1 MTGKE
6 RRNEIINLIKSIN
19 EPISGTEL
27 AKKYGV
33 SRQVIVQDIA
43 LLRAENYNIFSTTK
57 GYILE
62 KSTFCSRVFDIAH
75 TDDQIEDE
83 LNTIV
88 DLGGIVVDVFIRHE
102 IYGNLKAELGIN
114 SRRAVKEF
122 VEKIKTG
129 TSTPLKNLTSGRHFH
144 TVQADS
150 EKVLDMIEKE
160 LREKRY
166 IK

>member
-83 LNTIV
+83 LNTVV

-150 EKVLDMIEKE
+150 EKILDMIEEE
-160 LREKRY
+160 LREKGY

>member
-19 EPISGTEL
+19 DPISGTEL
-27 AKKYGV
+27 AKRYGV

-43 LLRAENYNIFSTTK
+43 LLRAENYDIFSTTR
-57 GYILE
+57 GYILQ
-62 KSTFCSRVFDIAH
+62 KSAFYTRIFDTCH
-75 TDDQIEDE
+75 RDDQIEDE

-88 DLGGIVVDVFIRHE
+88 DLGGIIVDVFIRHE
-102 IYGNLKAELGIN
+102 VYGNLKAELGIN
-114 SRRAVKEF
+114 NRRAVKEF
-122 VEKIKTG
+122 ITKIQNG
-129 TSTPLKNLTSGRHFH
+129 SSTPLKNLTSGRHFH

-160 LREKRY
+160 LREKGY
-166 IK
+166 IV